1 MRRTLSTLAAFSLS
15 LTPALAGPPNP
26 DIQPKNPLFKA
37 EGKPGLSRTIKID
50 SRRRAEI
57 RTRAR
62 NGEIVRLKSV
72 PLPDGTTVSVDLEE
86 FRPLSSEF
94 EMTLSTPASKPGG
107 KPTRTKV
114 DLDELILLKGHVKGK
129 PDSGAFLAM
138 MPGRIDGRISFAEK
152 EFRISHD
159 ESKNPNATISH
170 FQHPTIPFGP
180 QEDQCQT
187 CSSPACTHSLPS
199 TLPASGAVAGFTT
212 EQCKVVRVAFE
223 ADYEFFNGRFS
234 NDEFAMLLYFIQ
246 LIDIADS
253 GMKPGAG
260 VGVELV
266 NANAWTEQNDPWD
279 KPNATS
285 QVNQFMD
292 YCNDPANEMLA
303 PERDTT
309 FLISGRPLMGGAA
322 PQPGIC
328 VSGRGY
334 GAMSARGSV
343 TYPPRNNQE
352 NNRDGVIFLHELG
365 HNLDGNHT
373 HEAPLE
379 LDGFVFGQ
387 CEGSENSPLMSY
399 GHMCSGSWKNF
410 TYNFHILNRVRMHDY
425 AEAAQCLTTTREA
438 LVQANNDT
446 ASGFSNT
453 PTPIDVCAN
462 DYSAC
467 SRLEIG
473 SYDLE
478 TAEGGMVRIDPRARA
493 NSRDI
498 LHYYPRRDFTG
509 IDTFSYQVIDEHD
522 NASMAQVTVEV
533 TQSPYLTD
541 PEYLIADSFDKSIR
555 RVNAHTLEPV
565 GVLLEAFPEFLDM
578 PSSILP
584 LPDLSILVGDRS
596 LSKVFDVDIHGNYR
610 GVFFEHPDLI
620 NCEAM
625 VHDGQHVYIMDA
637 LGGWVFKTDLDGQ
650 NGYAIFQGSGVG
662 IDMAMGSDGMLW
674 ITGSVNGN
682 DVIAIDPTSG
692 SVHHE
697 IPELQD
703 IELPG
708 AITFVNGMIQISDRA
723 NGGIARIS
731 PMGASGH
738 TEEWAVSP
746 ISAGEQWLGG
756 GIEFAEGQTFEGW
769 GQVQILASNR
779 GLFEL
784 YDNSEYVWHFAERHS
799 TTVHTPAAIAYIAPA
814 NNPAD
819 LNQDGKVDGADFGL
833 LLTFFGPSSTGAGD
847 LNSDWT
853 VDGSDVGLLLA
864 AWTG

>member
-1 MRRTLSTLAAFSLS
+1 M
-15 LTPALAGPPNP
+15 
-26 DIQPKNPLFKA
+26 
-37 EGKPGLSRTIKID
+37 
-50 SRRRAEI
+50 
-57 RTRAR
+57 
-62 NGEIVRLKSV
+62 
-72 PLPDGTTVSVDLEE
+72 
-86 FRPLSSEF
+86 
-94 EMTLSTPASKPGG
+94 
-107 KPTRTKV
+107 
-114 DLDELILLKGHVKGK
+114 
-129 PDSGAFLAM
+129 
-138 MPGRIDGRISFAEK
+138 
-152 EFRISHD
+152 
-159 ESKNPNATISH
+159 
-170 FQHPTIPFGP
+170 
-180 QEDQCQT
+180 
-187 CSSPACTHSLPS
+187 
-199 TLPASGAVAGFTT
+199 
-212 EQCKVVRVAFE
+212 
-223 ADYEFFNGRFS
+223 
-234 NDEFAMLLYFIQ
+234 
-246 LIDIADS
+246 
-253 GMKPGAG
+253 
-260 VGVELV
+260 
-266 NANAWTEQNDPWD
+266 
-279 KPNATS
+279 
-285 QVNQFMD
+285 
-292 YCNDPANEMLA
+292 
-303 PERDTT
+303 
-309 FLISGRPLMGGAA
+309 
-322 PQPGIC
+322 
-328 VSGRGY
+328 
-334 GAMSARGSV
+334 
-343 TYPPRNNQE
+343 
-352 NNRDGVIFLHELG
+352 FLHELG
-365 HNLDGNHT
+365 HNLDGMHT
-373 HEAPLE
+373 HDPRIGVDNFASGE
-379 LDGFVFGQ
+379 
-387 CEGSENSPLMSY
+387 CEGSENATLMSY
-399 GHMCSGSWKNF
+399 GHLCSGSNKNF
-410 TYNFHILNRVRMHDY
+410 IFKFHPLNKMRMREY
-425 AEAAQCLTTTREA
+425 MEASQCLTTTRDA
-438 LVQANNDT
+438 FIQANNDV

-473 SYDLE
+473 AYDQE
-478 TAEGGMVRIDPRARA
+478 TPQGGLVRIDPRAGV
-493 NSRDI
+493 NERDI
-498 LHYYPRRDFTG
+498 LHYYPNIDFTG
-509 IDTFSYQVIDEHD
+509 IDTFTYQLIDEYD
-522 NASMAQVTVEV
+522 NVSMAQVTVEI
-533 TQSPYLTD
+533 TPSPYLTD
-541 PEYLIADSFDKSIR
+541 PEYLIADSLDNSIR

-625 VHDGQHVYIMDA
+625 VHDGEHVFIMDA

-650 NGYAIFQGSGVG
+650 NGYAIFQGTGVG

-682 DVIAIDPTSG
+682 DVIAIDPASG

-708 AITFVNGMIQISDRA
+708 AITFVNGMIQVSDRVH
-723 NGGIARIS
+723 GGIARIS

-784 YDNSEYVWHFAERHS
+784 YDNSEYVWHFADRHS
-799 TTVHTPAAIAYIAPA
+799 ATVHTPAAIAYIAPA
-814 NNPAD
+814 INPAD